1 MGMEQKK
8 ISAVLL
14 ILFYV
19 LTIATII
26 VYFTSSDKTLFLYCG
41 GSALAVRGMHYFMK
55 FFM

>member
-19 LTIATII
+19 LTIAAII
-26 VYFTSSDKTLFLYCG
+26 VYFTSPDRTLFLYCG